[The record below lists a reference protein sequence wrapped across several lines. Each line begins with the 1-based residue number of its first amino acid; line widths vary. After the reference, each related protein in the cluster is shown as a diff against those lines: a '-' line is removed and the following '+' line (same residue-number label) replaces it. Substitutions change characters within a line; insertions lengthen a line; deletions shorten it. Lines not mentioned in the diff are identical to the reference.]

1 MSNLAEFCVY
11 TMLHPDRLAQAMRN
25 ESTTTFTESKPWV
38 RGRQRGQMAK
48 AEGQIFPLI
57 LADAT
62 DCTRLVCW
70 GTITAIEVEGQ
81 STRYTIENELLSKVV
96 DGELRG

>member
-1 MSNLAEFCVY
+1 
-11 TMLHPDRLAQAMRN
+11 
-25 ESTTTFTESKPWV
+25 
-38 RGRQRGQMAK
+38 MAK